1 MGGIA
6 TGVGGIIGDDYN
18 GNSRR
23 GSINRLLSGPGVR
36 VIASAGHG
44 LLALENGQEMT
55 AVNVAM
61 ASVGVEKGVDLGGQP
76 RRR

>member
-1 MGGIA
+1 M
-6 TGVGGIIGDDYN
+6 
-18 GNSRR
+18 
-23 GSINRLLSGPGVR
+23 
-36 VIASAGHG
+36 IASAGRG